1 MKKILLTLLLSLSIT
16 AVNANDFVDEIKDIV
31 GTSPEVNINLGT
43 GLISTIM
50 ALVDEDD
57 DDAKKAAAAL
67 SGLDKLRVTV
77 FDISD
82 NNNSQQLTE
91 LIKDK
96 IDDLSSQGYEQIV
109 TVKDDDEM
117 VHIIAKVNGELLE
130 NVMIV
135 VMEDGDE
142 LVVVSMDGEIDIK
155 QLAQLS
161 DEFDVDL
168 SDILDS

>member
-57 DDAKKAAAAL
+57 DAKKAAATL

-142 LVVVSMDGEIDIK
+142 LVVLSMDGEINIK

>member
-57 DDAKKAAAAL
+57 DDAKKAAATL

-142 LVVVSMDGEIDIK
+142 LVVLSMDGEINIK